1 MDARRAYNVRTG
13 KAQPTM
19 NISALRHT
27 RRALLSGVG
36 SLTALAIAGCTQAAA
51 APVPMAV
58 RRNPGCGCCEAW
70 TEQMRASGRFIV
82 TSTDDPDLAAFKTAR
97 GVPAD
102 LASCHTAIVGDYVV
116 EGHVPLAD
124 VVRMLDERPAI
135 AGIAVGAMPL
145 GSPGMEQ
152 PGGGNEAYDV
162 MAFTS
167 GGERSVFSH
176 YPAR

>member
-1 MDARRAYNVRTG
+1 MEKPVHLQSRRAVLG
-13 KAQPTM
+13 VAG
-19 NISALRHT
+19 SALFV
-27 RRALLSGVG
+27 AG
-36 SLTALAIAGCTQAAA
+36 LTGCAEASA
-51 APVPMAV
+51 RPVPMAV
-58 RRNPGCGCCEAW
+58 RRNPSCGCCEVW

-82 TSTDDPDLAAFKTAR
+82 TTEDDPNLAAFKAAR

-124 VVRMLDERPAI
+124 IVRLLEERHQI
-135 AGIAVGAMPL
+135 AGIAVGGMPM

-162 MAFTS
+162 VAFTS
-167 GGERSVFSH
+167 GGGRSVFSH
-176 YPAR
+176 YPGR

>member
-1 MDARRAYNVRTG
+1 MMEKSVLLQSRRAMLG
-13 KAQPTM
+13 A
-19 NISALRHT
+19 A
-27 RRALLSGVG
+27 G
-36 SLTALAIAGCTQAAA
+36 SILIGASLAACAEAAA
-51 APVPMAV
+51 RPVPLAV

-82 TSTDDPDLAAFKTAR
+82 TTQDDPDLAAFKSAR

-124 VVRMLDERPAI
+124 VVRLLDERPAI
-135 AGIAVGAMPL
+135 VGVAVGGMPM

-162 MAFTS
+162 VAFTS
-167 GGERSVFSH
+167 GGQRSVFSH
-176 YPAR
+176 HPAR

>member
-1 MDARRAYNVRTG
+1 MKKPVHV
-13 KAQPTM
+13 Q
-19 NISALRHT
+19 S
-27 RRALLSGVG
+27 RRALLGAAG
-36 SLTALAIAGCTQAAA
+36 SALILAGLAGCAEADA
-51 APVPMAV
+51 RPVPMAV

-82 TSTDDPDLAAFKTAR
+82 TTEDVPDLAAFKSAR

-102 LASCHTAIVGDYVV
+102 LASCHTAIVGDYVI

-124 VVRMLDERPAI
+124 VLRMLDERPSI
-135 AGIAVGAMPL
+135 AGIAVGGMPM

-162 MAFTS
+162 VAFTS
-167 GGERSVFSH
+167 GGQRSVFSH

>member
-1 MDARRAYNVRTG
+1 ME
-13 KAQPTM
+13 KP
-19 NISALRHT
+19 LHLHT
-27 RRALLSGVG
+27 RRRLLTGTGAIFVAG
-36 SLTALAIAGCTQAAA
+36 GLAACAEAAA
-51 APVPMAV
+51 QPVPMAV

-82 TSTDDPDLAAFKTAR
+82 TSADDPDLAAFKSAR

-102 LASCHTAIVGDYVV
+102 LVSCHTAVVGDYVV

-124 VVRMLDERPAI
+124 VVRLLEQRPAI
-135 AGIAVGAMPL
+135 AGIAVGGMPA

-162 MAFTS
+162 TAFTS
-167 GGERSVFSH
+167 GGERSVFSR
-176 YPAR
+176 YPAS

>member
-1 MDARRAYNVRTG
+1 MGALRAYSVRIG

-27 RRALLSGVG
+27 RRALLIGAG
-36 SLTALAIAGCTQAAA
+36 SVTALAIAGCTQAAA

-102 LASCHTAIVGDYVV
+102 LVSCHTAIVGDYVV

-124 VVRMLDERPAI
+124 VVRLLGERPAI

-176 YPAR
+176 HPAR

>member
-1 MDARRAYNVRTG
+1 MEKAVLWQSRRAVLG
-13 KAQPTM
+13 AG
-19 NISALRHT
+19 SALLV
-27 RRALLSGVG
+27 AGL
-36 SLTALAIAGCTQAAA
+36 AGCAEAAA
-51 APVPMAV
+51 RPVPLAV

-82 TSTDDPDLAAFKTAR
+82 TSQDDPDLAAFKSAR

-124 VVRMLDERPAI
+124 VVRLLDERPQV
-135 AGIAVGAMPL
+135 AGIAVGGMPM

-162 MAFTS
+162 VAFTA
-167 GGERSVFSH
+167 GGARSVFSH

>member
-1 MDARRAYNVRTG
+1 MKNPVLL
-13 KAQPTM
+13 Q
-19 NISALRHT
+19 T
-27 RRALLSGVG
+27 RRAILVG
-36 SLTALAIAGCTQAAA
+36 AGSALAAVSLAGCAEAAA
-51 APVPMAV
+51 RPVPMAV
-58 RRNPGCGCCEAW
+58 RRNPGCGCCEVW

-82 TSTDDPDLAAFKTAR
+82 TTEDDPNLAAFKTAR

-124 VVRMLDERPAI
+124 IVRLLEERPQI
-135 AGIAVGAMPL
+135 AGIAVGGMPM

-162 MAFTS
+162 VAFTS
-167 GGERSVFSH
+167 GGGRSVFSH

>member
-1 MDARRAYNVRTG
+1 METSVLL
-13 KAQPTM
+13 
-19 NISALRHT
+19 ST
-27 RRALLSGVG
+27 RRALLAGAG
-36 SLTALAIAGCTQAAA
+36 SLAVLSVAGCSEAAA
-51 APVPMAV
+51 RPVPMAV
-58 RRNPGCGCCEAW
+58 RRNPGCGCCEVW

-82 TSTDDPDLAAFKTAR
+82 TTQDDPDLAAFKNAR

-116 EGHVPLAD
+116 EGHVPLED
-124 VVRMLDERPAI
+124 VVRLLEERPQV
-135 AGIAVGAMPL
+135 AGVAVGGMPM

-162 MAFTS
+162 VAFTS
-167 GGERSVFSH
+167 GGERSVFSY

>member
-1 MDARRAYNVRTG
+1 MKKPVLS
-13 KAQPTM
+13 P
-19 NISALRHT
+19 S
-27 RRALLSGVG
+27 RRALLGGAGAVLIG
-36 SLTALAIAGCTQAAA
+36 MGLAGCAEAAA
-51 APVPMAV
+51 RPVPMAV

-70 TEQMRASGRFIV
+70 TEQMRASGRFII
-82 TSTDDPDLAAFKTAR
+82 TTEDDANLAAFKTAR

-116 EGHVPLAD
+116 EGHVPLTD
-124 VVRMLDERPAI
+124 VVRLLDERPAI
-135 AGIAVGAMPL
+135 AGITVGGMPM

-162 MAFTS
+162 VAFTS
-167 GGERSVFSH
+167 EGQRSVFSH